1 MNKTNDRLPLE
12 IGQQWEL
19 SLTGIACF
27 GEVRGWKLNKQI
39 LLELPSDPDGYPH
52 VVQDSGCK
60 AKYHCDGFFISFS
73 SNVLAVQ
80 REIPLLVIQYP
91 AGFNKY
97 GLRKSNRF
105 QTSFPLK
112 YTCGT
117 TDFLRTDQGTIR
129 DINQTG
135 ILIRHQHPLRVEEII
150 SFNAPLINGVL
161 SEQKALVRNTRQ
173 SPDTSSGRYET
184 GVEFMEVSP
193 VNRNVIG
200 NFIRARTTD
209 RRRRRRKMVV

>member
-1 MNKTNDRLPLE
+1 MNKTNDSLPLE
-12 IGQQWEL
+12 IGQRWEL
-19 SLTGIACF
+19 SLTGIRCI
-27 GEVRGWKLNKQI
+27 GEVRGWKQNKQI

-60 AKYHCDGFFISFS
+60 AKYHFDGFFISFS
-73 SNVLAVQ
+73 STVLAVQ

-91 AGFNKY
+91 AVFNKY

-105 QTSFPLK
+105 QTNFPLEYK
-112 YTCGT
+112 CGT
-117 TDFLRTDQGTIR
+117 TDFLRIGQGVIR

-135 ILIRHQHPLRVEEII
+135 ILFRHQHPLRVEEVI
-150 SFNAPLINGVL
+150 SLSAPLISGVL
-161 SEQKALVRNTRQ
+161 SEQKARVRNTRQ
-173 SPDTSSGRYET
+173 SQDTSSGRYET
-184 GVEFMEVSP
+184 GVEFLEVSP
-193 VNRNVIG
+193 GNRNVIG